1 MQHSEGGPIPDGDT
15 HHICPL
21 CKQPLPVA
29 KLGMTVA
36 LERNRMTLP
45 DGSTVK
51 LQPRQAEFLHVMIAR
66 ARVSPEEMMKA
77 LYGSN
82 SPDTPP
88 FARTAVRVV
97 ASSLRRKLKPFGY
110 TIAAGLYEL
119 QRRETP
125 TGA

>member
-1 MQHSEGGPIPDGDT
+1 MQHAEDGPIPDGEA
-15 HHICPL
+15 HHVCPL

-29 KLGMTVA
+29 KLGMSVA

-66 ARVSPEEMMKA
+66 TRISPEDMMKA
-77 LYGSN
+77 LYGAN
-82 SPDTPP
+82 SPGMPA

-97 ASSLRRKLKPFGY
+97 ASSLRRKLRPFGY
-110 TIAAGLYEL
+110 TIATGLYEL
-119 QRRETP
+119 QRRES
-125 TGA
+125 